1 MADISTAADISST
14 ANTTSQES
22 AMGEIIQRALNV
34 VKSNPEWITY
44 IKNFNNPRGFVY
56 CDDKVL
62 NDITTAIDDE
72 NPIHSGASLAL
83 CLQKCR
89 IILNNN

>member
-1 MADISTAADISST
+1 MADASTATETNITEDIV
-14 ANTTSQES
+14 
-22 AMGEIIQRALNV
+22 QRALNV

-44 IKNFNNPRGFVY
+44 IKNFNNINGFVF
-56 CDDKVL
+56 CRDKIL
-62 NDITTAIDDE
+62 EDITTAVDEE

-89 IILNNN
+89 IILNNT